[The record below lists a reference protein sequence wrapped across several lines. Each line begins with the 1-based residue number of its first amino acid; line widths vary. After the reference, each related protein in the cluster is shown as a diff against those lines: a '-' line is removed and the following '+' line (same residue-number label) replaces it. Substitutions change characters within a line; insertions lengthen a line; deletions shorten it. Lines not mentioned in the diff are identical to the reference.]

1 MISIV
6 IKYSHC
12 KEILYFNNLNSNSSS
27 NNQILYKYFRF
38 IKFYE
43 IRFFSIKELKEKQV
57 NLETFNSIN
66 LKQKKIT
73 RDRKRYQN
81 FHRAITRKKKDNHWI
96 VKFNDA

>member
-43 IRFFSIKELKEKQV
+43 IVRFFSIKELKEKQV

-81 FHRAITRKKKDNHWI
+81 FHRAITRKKRI
-96 VKFNDA
+96 ITGS